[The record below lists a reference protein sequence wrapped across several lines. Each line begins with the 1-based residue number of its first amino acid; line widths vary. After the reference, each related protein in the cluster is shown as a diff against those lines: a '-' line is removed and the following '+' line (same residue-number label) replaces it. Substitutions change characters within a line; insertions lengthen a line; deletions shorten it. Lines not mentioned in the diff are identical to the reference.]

1 MIEAINYPIGIDISD
16 LSLKFVQL
24 AKSRDR
30 IVLKAFSSIKIK
42 KGIIEN
48 GEIKNRDLFVSSLK
62 EMLDKPL
69 YGKASGDEAVVCL
82 PEPQTFI
89 KLLKIESSQNKIKD
103 EIKKQ
108 LENFF
113 PVSVED
119 VYFDWQEIPSEFEK
133 TLVLIGA
140 SPKNFVDDYISILKD
155 AKLSVVAC
163 EIESVAIS
171 RAILQEESPHF
182 KSQGTRKTYG
192 IIDIGASRSSFFAY
206 SQDTILFDISM
217 PISGENITKKI
228 SKSLELDMSKAEL
241 AKISIGKN
249 SKKANELVKKALVD
263 TADKLINKIESILEF
278 HSSHFSE
285 FGKIEKIYICG
296 GGANIENI
304 DELIQKKISIP
315 ISIAD
320 PLINVKKNENILK
333 EFEEIYDLRLDLN
346 DKKSKDDSSTYKQSS
361 ITNYTTAIGLAL
373 RSIFLE

>member
-24 AKSRDR
+24 AKSGDK
-30 IVLKAFSSIKIK
+30 IILKSFSSKKLK

-48 GEIKNRDLFVSSLK
+48 GEIKNRELFVSNLK

-69 YGKASGDEAVVCL
+69 YGRVGGDEAVVCL

-89 KLLKIESSQNKIKD
+89 KLLKIEGSQIKTKD
-103 EIKKQ
+103 AIKNQ
-108 LENFF
+108 LENFL
-113 PVSVED
+113 PVSIED

-171 RAILQEESPHF
+171 RAILQEESPRF
-182 KSQGTRKTYG
+182 RSQSPRRTYG
-192 IIDIGASRSSFFAY
+192 VIDIGASRSSFFAY
-206 SQDTILFDISM
+206 SQDTILFDISI
-217 PISGENITKKI
+217 PISGESITKKI
-228 SKSLELDMSKAEL
+228 AKSLELDMSKAEL
-241 AKISIGKN
+241 AKISVGLDA
-249 SKKANELVKKALVD
+249 KKVNTSVKKSILSAL
-263 TADKLINKIESILEF
+263 DKLINKIENVFEF
-278 HSSHFSE
+278 HNSYFAE
-285 FGKIEKIYICG
+285 FGKIEQIYICG

-304 DELIQKKISIP
+304 DKLIEKQLGVHTK
-315 ISIAD
+315 IAD
-320 PLINVKKNENILK
+320 PLINIKKNENILK
-333 EFEEIYDLRLDLN
+333 EFEEVYELN
-346 DKKSKDDSSTYKQSS
+346 VSSPDKKSKNNSSVYKQSS
-361 ITNYTTAIGLAL
+361 ISNYTTAIGLAL